1 MWLHS
6 PKRLAGLT
14 LLIMIAVLMASLME
28 AQVRQWIATT
38 GCLVTGLK
46 PEGRDNAYPTATAI
60 LRAFAD
66 YTLVVLQHPSGER
79 TIHYPKLRP
88 VQQQIWEILKLPL
101 LPLQPLRVGSGK

>member
-1 MWLHS
+1 
-6 PKRLAGLT
+6 
-14 LLIMIAVLMASLME
+14 MIAVLVASLME
-28 AQVRQWIATT
+28 AQVRQWIADT

-66 YTLVVLQHPSGER
+66 YTLVLMRHPSGQY

-88 VQQQIWEILKLPL
+88 AQQQLWEILKLPP
-101 LPLQPLRVGSGK
+101 LPPKPLRVGSGK